1 MIYWII
7 YLAGVLFSIAL
18 YIFVQWKTKRPL
30 YLGEL
35 ITFTFF
41 SAFSWITFL
50 IVVAIFGYES
60 EVIIFDFG
68 KNARKTKMRE

>member
-7 YLAGVLFSIAL
+7 YLLGVLSSIAL
-18 YIFVQWKTKRPL
+18 YVFVQWKTKRSL

-50 IVVAIFGYES
+50 IVVAIFGYDI
-60 EVIIFDFG
+60 IIFDFED
-68 KNARKTKMRE
+68 NDRKTKMRE

>member
-1 MIYWII
+1 MIYCII

-50 IVVAIFGYES
+50 IVVAIFGYDI
-60 EVIIFDFG
+60 VIFDFED
-68 KNARKTKMRE
+68 NDRKTKMRE

>member
-7 YLAGVLFSIAL
+7 YLLGVLSSIAL

-35 ITFTFF
+35 ITFVFF

-50 IVVAIFGYES
+50 IVVAIAGYDI
-60 EVIIFDFG
+60 IIFDFE
-68 KNARKTKMRE
+68 NNDRKTKMRE

>member
-7 YLAGVLFSIAL
+7 YSLGVLSSIAL
-18 YIFVQWKTKRPL
+18 YIFVQWKTKSPL
-30 YLGEL
+30 YLGKL

-50 IVVAIFGYES
+50 IVVAIFGYDI
-60 EVIIFDFG
+60 IIFDFED
-68 KNARKTKMRE
+68 NDRKTKMRE

>member
-7 YLAGVLFSIAL
+7 YLLGVLSSIAL
-18 YIFVQWKTKRPL
+18 YIFVQWKTKSPL
-30 YLGEL
+30 YLGKL
-35 ITFTFF
+35 IIFTFL

-50 IVVAIFGYES
+50 IAVAILGYQS

-68 KNARKTKMRE
+68 SNDRKNEMRE

>member
-7 YLAGVLFSIAL
+7 YLLGVLSSIAL

-35 ITFTFF
+35 ITFAFF
-41 SAFSWITFL
+41 SVFSWITFL
-50 IVVAIFGYES
+50 IGVAVLGYDI
-60 EVIIFDFG
+60 VIFDFED
-68 KNARKTKMRE
+68 NDRKTKMRE

>member
-7 YLAGVLFSIAL
+7 YLVGVLSSIAL
-18 YIFVQWKTKRPL
+18 YIFTQWKTKSPL
-30 YLGEL
+30 YLGQL

-50 IVVAIFGYES
+50 IVVAIFGYDI
-60 EVIIFDFG
+60 IIFDFED
-68 KNARKTKMRE
+68 NDRKTKMRE

>member
-7 YLAGVLFSIAL
+7 YLLGVLSSIAL

-41 SAFSWITFL
+41 SAFSWIIFL
-50 IVVAIFGYES
+50 IVVAICSYDI
-60 EVIIFDFG
+60 IIFDFED
-68 KNARKTKMRE
+68 NDRKTKMRE

>member
-7 YLAGVLFSIAL
+7 YLLGVLSSIAL

-50 IVVAIFGYES
+50 IVVAIFSYDI
-60 EVIIFDFG
+60 VIFDFED
-68 KNARKTKMRE
+68 NDRKTKMRE

>member
-7 YLAGVLFSIAL
+7 YLLGVLSSIVL
-18 YIFVQWKTKRPL
+18 YIYVQWKAKRPL

-41 SAFSWITFL
+41 AAFSWITFL
-50 IVVAIFGYES
+50 IGVAIFGYDI
-60 EVIIFDFG
+60 IIFDFED
-68 KNARKTKMRE
+68 NDRKTKMRE

>member
-7 YLAGVLFSIAL
+7 YLVGVLFSIAL
-18 YIFVQWKTKRPL
+18 YVFVHWKTKRPL

-50 IVVAIFGYES
+50 IVVAIFGYDI
-60 EVIIFDFG
+60 IIFDFED
-68 KNARKTKMRE
+68 NDRKTKMRE

>member
-7 YLAGVLFSIAL
+7 YLLGVLSSIAL

-30 YLGEL
+30 YLGKL
-35 ITFTFF
+35 ITFIFF

-50 IVVAIFGYES
+50 IATAILSYES

-68 KNARKTKMRE
+68 KNDRKTKMRE

>member
-18 YIFVQWKTKRPL
+18 YIFSQWKTKSPL
-30 YLGEL
+30 YLGQL

-41 SAFSWITFL
+41 SAFSWLTF
-50 IVVAIFGYES
+50 IIGAAILSYD
-60 EVIIFDFG
+60 VIIFDFED
-68 KNARKTKMRE
+68 NARKTKMR

>member
-18 YIFVQWKTKRPL
+18 YIFVQWKNKSPL
-30 YLGEL
+30 YLGQL
-35 ITFTFF
+35 ITFIFF

-50 IVVAIFGYES
+50 IGVAVLGYDI
-60 EVIIFDFG
+60 VIFDFE
-68 KNARKTKMRE
+68 NNDRKTKMRE

>member
-7 YLAGVLFSIAL
+7 YLLGVLSSIAL
-18 YIFVQWKTKRPL
+18 YIFVQWKTKSPL
-30 YLGEL
+30 YLGQL

-50 IVVAIFGYES
+50 IVVAIFGYDI
-60 EVIIFDFG
+60 VIFDFED
-68 KNARKTKMRE
+68 NDRKTKMRE

>member
-18 YIFVQWKTKRPL
+18 YVFVQWKDQSPI

-35 ITFTFF
+35 ITITFF
-41 SAFSWITFL
+41 SAFSWVAFL
-50 IVVAIFGYES
+50 IVVAIFGYDI
-60 EVIIFDFG
+60 VIFDFED
-68 KNARKTKMRE
+68 NDRKTKMRE

>member
-41 SAFSWITFL
+41 SVFSWITFL
-50 IVVAIFGYES
+50 IGVAIFGYDI
-60 EVIIFDFG
+60 IIFDFED
-68 KNARKTKMRE
+68 NDRKTKMREQ

>member
-7 YLAGVLFSIAL
+7 YLAGVLSSIAL

-41 SAFSWITFL
+41 STFSWITFL
-50 IVVAIFGYES
+50 IVVAISGYDI
-60 EVIIFDFG
+60 VIFDFED
-68 KNARKTKMRE
+68 NDRKTKMRE

>member
-7 YLAGVLFSIAL
+7 YLLGVLSSIAL
-18 YIFVQWKTKRPL
+18 YIYVQWKTKRSL

-50 IVVAIFGYES
+50 IVVAIFGYDI
-60 EVIIFDFG
+60 IIFDFED
-68 KNARKTKMRE
+68 NDRKTKMRE

>member
-7 YLAGVLFSIAL
+7 YLLGVLSSIAL
-18 YIFVQWKTKRPL
+18 YIFVQWKAKRPL

-35 ITFTFF
+35 TTFAFF

-50 IVVAIFGYES
+50 IGVAIFGCDI
-60 EVIIFDFG
+60 VIFDFED
-68 KNARKTKMRE
+68 NDRKTKMRE

>member
-18 YIFVQWKTKRPL
+18 YIFVQLKAKRPL

-35 ITFTFF
+35 VSLVFF

-50 IVVAIFGYES
+50 IVVAIFGYDI
-60 EVIIFDFG
+60 IIFDFED
-68 KNARKTKMRE
+68 NDRKTKMRE

>member
-7 YLAGVLFSIAL
+7 YLLGVLSSIAL
-18 YIFVQWKTKRPL
+18 YIFVQWKTKRTL

-50 IVVAIFGYES
+50 IVVAIFGYDI
-60 EVIIFDFG
+60 IIFDFED
-68 KNARKTKMRE
+68 NDRKTKMRE